1 MLRLLKYLKPYWLL
15 VVLDIALLFGQAMAD
30 LALPGYM
37 SSIVNVGIQQG
48 GIDSAVPQ
56 AILQS
61 DMEKLFLFM
70 GDAEQ
75 AIVLASYNLI
85 DQNSPDFDQYLET
98 YPALANEPVH
108 VLKELDRD
116 QMEALNS
123 IMQKPQITVFF
134 IEQMESD
141 PAGAAQM
148 GNQLGFDLSLIPEG
162 TDIFAMLARLPGEQM
177 SLVKAGIE
185 QQLANMQD
193 TLITAA
199 SVGAVRAEYQA
210 LGMDLVKIQTQYI
223 LQVGI
228 VMLLVTL
235 LSGACAIGVG
245 YVSARAAAGMS
256 MDIRHDLFERVESFS
271 SVEFDKFS
279 TASLITRTTND
290 ITQVQMVTIMVLRIV
305 FFAPIIAVGGIIR
318 AMGTA
323 TSMWWIIALTVM
335 VLLGMIVIV
344 FSIALPKFRIIQ
356 KLIDRL
362 NLVTR
367 ESLSGM
373 MVIRAFH
380 MQSFEEKR
388 FDKANQELTSTM
400 LFISRVMVVLLPLMM
415 LIMNAAMLLIIW
427 VGAHAVSR
435 LQMQVGDMMAFMQ
448 YTMQIVFAFLML
460 SMMFIVLPRAAV
472 SGDRIADVLD
482 TEPSI
487 MDIDQPRSFP
497 QPFRG
502 EIEFRNV
509 NFRYPGAEEDILHD
523 INFTALP
530 GQTTAFLGT
539 TGSGKSTIVSLIPR
553 FYEITEGGVYIDGID
568 IRQVSQ
574 QDLRDRIGY
583 VPQKSSL
590 FSGTIESNLR
600 FADQDASEEALLW
613 ATDIAQASDFISAR
627 EDGLQADIAQGG
639 ANVSGGQKQRLAIA
653 RALVKQPPIYIF
665 DDSFSALDYKTD
677 SALRRALKERTSNS
691 TLLIVTQRIA
701 TIKNAEQIIVL
712 DEGRIVGKGSH
723 SQLMQECDVYQG
735 IALSQLSQEEL
746 Q

>member
-37 SSIVNVGIQQG
+37 SQIVNVGIQQG

-85 DQNSPDFDQYLET
+85 DQSSPDFDQYLET
-98 YPALANEPVH
+98 YPALANEPVY

-134 IEQMESD
+134 IEQIESD

-148 GNQLGFDLSLIPEG
+148 GKQLGFDLSQIPAG
-162 TDIFAMLARLPGEQM
+162 TDIFAMLARLPGDQM

-388 FDKANQELTSTM
+388 FDKANQDLTSTM
-400 LFISRVMVVLLPLMM
+400 LFINRVMVVMMPLMM
-415 LIMNAAMLLIIW
+415 LMMNAAMLLIIW
-427 VGAHAVSR
+427 VGAHAS
-435 LQMQVGDMMAFMQ
+435 L
-448 YTMQIVFAFLML
+448 T
-460 SMMFIVLPRAAV
+460 P
-472 SGDRIADVLD
+472 ADAG
-482 TEPSI
+482 
-487 MDIDQPRSFP
+487 R
-497 QPFRG
+497 R
-502 EIEFRNV
+502 
-509 NFRYPGAEEDILHD
+509 H
-523 INFTALP
+523 
-530 GQTTAFLGT
+530 
-539 TGSGKSTIVSLIPR
+539 
-553 FYEITEGGVYIDGID
+553 
-568 IRQVSQ
+568 
-574 QDLRDRIGY
+574 
-583 VPQKSSL
+583 
-590 FSGTIESNLR
+590 
-600 FADQDASEEALLW
+600 
-613 ATDIAQASDFISAR
+613 
-627 EDGLQADIAQGG
+627 DGLHAVHHAD
-639 ANVSGGQKQRLAIA
+639 RLRLPDA
-653 RALVKQPPIYIF
+653 F
-665 DDSFSALDYKTD
+665 DDVHRPATGGR
-677 SALRRALKERTSNS
+677 LRRPHRRCARHRA
-691 TLLIVTQRIA
+691 V
-701 TIKNAEQIIVL
+701 
-712 DEGRIVGKGSH
+712 D
-723 SQLMQECDVYQG
+723 
-735 IALSQLSQEEL
+735 
-746 Q
+746 